1 MSDLVRL
8 WESEAMI
15 IAEKTD
21 STVNESGNQES
32 MNGLATS
39 AVLGIRGV
47 IMKKPGADQF
57 DS

>member
-21 STVNESGNQES
+21 STVIDSGNQES

-39 AVLGIRGV
+39 AV
-47 IMKKPGADQF
+47 
-57 DS
+57 